1 MTSTCAAS
9 LFLLLT
15 TFGLCSEP
23 LPNPEVP
30 RAGRPSASAD
40 EPQTGQERAR
50 QQTPTARTFMLDH
63 ALEAFEMRRAA
74 IAGRF
79 DLLHRASGVVAS
91 DAWSPRL
98 RPEYL
103 PHVTAV
109 RNAARAALD
118 ATSVPAAGAA
128 LGNLGEACAS
138 CHRAHGGPPPPQ
150 SSEILA
156 AGVGAMAM
164 HAAAEQAMWEGLF
177 TPSEASWKRGAE
189 RLAQSPEIASAVED
203 VPELAQQLRDLAL
216 EAASG
221 EARGALYGRIVATC
235 STCHRRLNIEPR

>member
-1 MTSTCAAS
+1 MTSTSAVS
-9 LFLLLT
+9 LCLLLT
-15 TFGLCSEP
+15 TFGPCSEP

-30 RAGRPSASAD
+30 IAKRQPASSQDA
-40 EPQTGQERAR
+40 EEER
-50 QQTPTARTFMLDH
+50 QVPPKQTPTARAFMQEH
-63 ALEAFEMRRAA
+63 AREAFEMRRAV

-79 DLLHRASGVVAS
+79 DLLHRASGAVAS

-98 RPEYL
+98 RPEYV

-109 RNAARAALD
+109 RNAARAGLD
-118 ATSVPAAGAA
+118 ATSVPTAGAA
-128 LGNLGEACAS
+128 VGKLGDACAS
-138 CHRAHGGPPPPQ
+138 CHREHGGPPAPT
-150 SSEILA
+150 SAETLS

-177 TPSEASWKRGAE
+177 TPAEASWKRGAE
-189 RLAQSPEIASAVED
+189 RLAQSPELSSTVEE

-216 EAASG
+216 GAAAGRPS
-221 EARGALYGRIVATC
+221 GALYGSILATC